1 MIHTRLYR
9 NGVVHGE
16 GFPIAEVCEH
26 LSDPS
31 AIVWLDLCFPDT
43 TDLETLS
50 ERLGLHEL
58 AMEDAMSHRQR
69 PKLDTYDNHL
79 FLTVYGVRLTGETLT
94 LTEISI
100 FVTENA
106 LITVRKNDDFAIEQ
120 ITERWDANAQR
131 ARFGVSFLL
140 HGVLDAVVDGHFA
153 VVEILDDRIEKLQDA
168 LFDDDGDRRELQH
181 ATFAMRKCM
190 VAFRKVTLP
199 MREVVNGLLKRDAG
213 TVAPAMAPYYQ
224 DVYDHVLRV
233 AEWSESLRE
242 LVGNIRETHLALQ
255 GYRLNDITKRIT
267 SWAAIIAVPTL
278 ITGFYGQN
286 VPYPGAAHPFGFWI
300 STLLIICGTLLLYT
314 IFKKKGWL

>member
-26 LSDPS
+26 LNDPS

-106 LITVRKNDDFAIEQ
+106 LITVRKNDDFTVEQ
-120 ITERWDANAQR
+120 ITERWDANPEL

-168 LFDDDGDRRELQH
+168 LFDDE
-181 ATFAMRKCM
+181 
-190 VAFRKVTLP
+190 VT
-199 MREVVNGLLKRDAG
+199 DASCS
-213 TVAPAMAPYYQ
+213 TPRSRCANA
-224 DVYDHVLRV
+224 
-233 AEWSESLRE
+233 WSPSAR
-242 LVGNIRETHLALQ
+242 
-255 GYRLNDITKRIT
+255 
-267 SWAAIIAVPTL
+267 
-278 ITGFYGQN
+278 
-286 VPYPGAAHPFGFWI
+286 
-300 STLLIICGTLLLYT
+300 
-314 IFKKKGWL
+314 